1 MNHHTITSFI
11 CCPDQGFSVEP
22 VLALCKVLLSL
33 LSQECNEEDLMN
45 KIVQILKRK
54 ASVCAYNS
62 IYM

>member
-1 MNHHTITSFI
+1 MNHHDISSFI
-11 CCPDQGFSVEP
+11 CCLDQGFSVEP

-33 LSQECNEEDLMN
+33 LSQECNEEDLMD

>member
-1 MNHHTITSFI
+1 MSHHDISSFI

-22 VLALCKVLLSL
+22 VLALCKVLLAL
-33 LSQECNEEDLMN
+33 VSQEYKEEDLIDR
-45 KIVQILKRK
+45 IVQILKRK

>member
-1 MNHHTITSFI
+1 MKHHDISSFI

-33 LSQECNEEDLMN
+33 MSQEYKEEDLIDR
-45 KIVQILKRK
+45 IVQILKRK

>member
-1 MNHHTITSFI
+1 MNHHDISSFI

-22 VLALCKVLLSL
+22 ILALCKVLLSL
-33 LSQECNEEDLMN
+33 LSQEYKEEDLIDR
-45 KIVQILKRK
+45 IVQILKRK